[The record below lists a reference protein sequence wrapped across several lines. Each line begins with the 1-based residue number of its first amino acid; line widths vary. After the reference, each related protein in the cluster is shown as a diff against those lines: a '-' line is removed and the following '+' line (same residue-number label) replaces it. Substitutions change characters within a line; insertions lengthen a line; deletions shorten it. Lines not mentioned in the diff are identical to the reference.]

1 VPEDIK
7 LACML
12 LINDI
17 LSNDYNWRNK
27 YLSQVEL
34 SEISFKMAGGAF
46 NGTGN
51 ITVDN
56 ILDQYRKTN
65 IVII

>member
-1 VPEDIK
+1 
-7 LACML
+7 ML
-12 LINDI
+12 LQQDI
-17 LSNDYNWRNK
+17 MSNDYNWRNK
-27 YLSQVEL
+27 YLSQVNL

-51 ITVDN
+51 VMVDN
-56 ILDQYRKTN
+56 ILDQYRKAN